1 MAAAGKCVRVENRW
15 TFLNLSSKPQTVRT
29 HRHSDAFP

>member
-1 MAAAGKCVRVENRW
+1 VENRW